1 MLFPDVRNDDWYNE
15 DFLDGASKKE
25 VLGFDWAT
33 FAVDNLFENIE
44 QITDESDYLEKVFS
58 EELPKSLQ
66 DEYDM
71 ERHDGEDEHRE
82 VKTYADFIRMKI
94 LSWLENERN
103 EIVVSLIE
111 NMDESVYKALREKVL
126 KDNEKSENP
135 KEYYDS
141 RHFMYTNEKRFTK

>member
-15 DFLDGASKKE
+15 DFLDGESKKE
-25 VLGFDWAT
+25 VIGFDWAT
-33 FAVDNLFENIE
+33 FAVDNLFDNIE
-44 QITDESDYLEKVFS
+44 QITDESDYLEKVLS
-58 EELPKSLQ
+58 EKLPESLQ

-71 ERHDGEDEHRE
+71 EGLDGEDEHRE

-103 EIVVSLIE
+103 ELVVSMIE

-141 RHFMYTNEKRFTK
+141 RHFMYTNEKRFSK

>member
-15 DFLDGASKKE
+15 DFLDGKSKKE

-33 FAVDNLFENIE
+33 HAVDTLFENIE

>member
-33 FAVDNLFENIE
+33 FAVDNLFDNIE
-44 QITDESDYLEKVFS
+44 QITNESDYLEKVLS
-58 EELPKSLQ
+58 EKLPESLQ
-66 DEYDM
+66 NEYDM
-71 ERHDGEDEHRE
+71 EGLDGEDEHRE

-111 NMDESVYKALREKVL
+111 NMDESVYKALREKVV

-141 RHFMYTNEKRFTK
+141 RHFMYTNEKRLSK